1 MNEAVIEARD
11 ITKQYK
17 DLAALDHV
25 DLTVRRGDIYGLI
38 GDNGAGKSTFLKLV
52 TGQIF
57 PTGGYIRLFGNED
70 EKAVQKSR
78 SRMGALVENA
88 GFFPKMSVEKN
99 LEYYRIQ
106 RGIPG
111 KDRVESVLHTVNL
124 LEKRKVKCEKLS
136 MGIKQRF
143 GLALALLG
151 EPELLVLDEPIN
163 GLDPSGIIEM
173 RALLQRLNQEKR
185 ITIILS
191 SHILSELEQIATVYG
206 FMSHGFMLEEISADA
221 LYEKCASYIDLR
233 LSESDKYAALLE
245 KEFPDTTYRILQD
258 AAVRIINP
266 TEEPAQYGRLAYEH
280 GIGVQG
286 LDEHHM
292 SLEDYYVNLKNRGE
306 L

>member
-17 DLAALDHV
+17 DLTALDHV
-25 DLTVRRGDIYGLI
+25 NLMVRRGDIYGLI
-38 GDNGAGKSTFLKLV
+38 GDNGAGKSTFLKIV

-57 PTGGYIRLFGNED
+57 PTGGYIRLFGNEE
-70 EKAVQKSR
+70 EKEVRKSR

-111 KDRVESVLHTVNL
+111 KDQVEAVLHTVNL
-124 LEKRKVKCEKLS
+124 YEKRKVKCEKLS
-136 MGIKQRF
+136 MGMKQRF

-151 EPELLVLDEPIN
+151 EPEVLVLDEPIN

-206 FMSHGFMLEEISADA
+206 FLSRGFVLEEISADA
-221 LYEKCASYIDLR
+221 LHEKCANYIDIR
-233 LSESDKYAALLE
+233 LTEPDRYAAALE
-245 KEFPDTTYRILQD
+245 KEFPDIAYRVLQDTTVRILD
-258 AAVRIINP
+258 PA
-266 TEEPAQYGRLAYEH
+266 EEPARYGHLAYEH

>member
-17 DLAALDHV
+17 NLTALDHV
-25 DLTVRRGDIYGLI
+25 DITVRRGEIYGLI
-38 GDNGAGKSTFLKLV
+38 GDNGAGKSTFLKIAA
-52 TGQIF
+52 GQIF
-57 PTGGYIRLFGNED
+57 PTGGYLRLFGNED

-78 SRMGALVENA
+78 SRMGAIVENA

-111 KDRVESVLHTVNL
+111 KETVESVLRTVNL
-124 LEKRKVKCEKLS
+124 LEKRRVKCEKLS
-136 MGIKQRF
+136 MGMKQRF

-151 EPELLVLDEPIN
+151 EPELLLLDEPIN

-173 RALLQRLNQEKR
+173 RELLLKLNQEKR
-185 ITIILS
+185 ITILLS
-191 SHILSELEQIATVYG
+191 SHILSELEQIATMYG
-206 FMSHGFMLEEISADA
+206 FLSRGGVLEEISAQA
-221 LYEKCASYIDLR
+221 LREKCAGCIDLR
-233 LSESDKYAALLE
+233 LTEPEKYAAVLE
-245 KEFPDTTYRILQD
+245 KELPGTAYQVLQD
-258 AAVRIINP
+258 QTIRITNP
-266 TEEPAQYGRLAYEH
+266 GQESARYGRLAYEH

-286 LDEHHM
+286 LDERHM
-292 SLEDYYVNLKNRGE
+292 SLEDYYVNIKKRGK

>member
-17 DLAALDHV
+17 DLTALDHV
-25 DLTVRRGDIYGLI
+25 DITVRRGEIYGLI
-38 GDNGAGKSTFLKLV
+38 GDNGAGKSTFLKIAA
-52 TGQIF
+52 GQIF
-57 PTGGYIRLFGNED
+57 PTGGALRLFGNED

-111 KDRVESVLHTVNL
+111 KETVESVLRTVNL
-124 LEKRKVKCEKLS
+124 LEKRRVKCEKLS
-136 MGIKQRF
+136 MGMKQRF

-173 RALLQRLNQEKR
+173 RTLLTKLNQEKR
-185 ITIILS
+185 ITILLS
-191 SHILSELEQIATVYG
+191 SHILAELEQIATVYG
-206 FMSHGFMLEEISADA
+206 FLSCGNVLQEISAKE
-221 LYEKCASYIDLR
+221 LHEKCSDFIDIR
-233 LSESDKYAALLE
+233 VAEPDKYAAILE
-245 KEFPDTTYRILQD
+245 TEIPGTAYRILQD
-258 AAVRIINP
+258 QTVRILNP
-266 TEEPAQYGRLAYEH
+266 TLETSGYGNLAFRH

-286 LDEHHM
+286 LNEHHM
-292 SLEDYYVNLKNRGE
+292 SLEDYYVDIRKRGK